1 MNQNHLRL
9 NRREISAI
17 GAYDALVNRAV
28 DPGFLAAAFDA
39 PVRELR
45 ALVETTARQLQFRA
59 SGTKRWVVDGAVDN
73 AAPHQDASG
82 DTLTQNATG
91 LHKRLDLSVVGGWM
105 SLLTQ
110 RELVEIAETRAYLR
124 AFGNSVTCVTHS
136 QGDSYHG

>member
-1 MNQNHLRL
+1 MNQNHPRL

-39 PVRELR
+39 PVREVR
-45 ALVETTARQLQFRA
+45 VLVETTARQLQLRA
-59 SGTKRWVVDGAVDN
+59 SGGRRSNVDVVVDDAAARRGAS
-73 AAPHQDASG
+73 SG
-82 DTLTQNATG
+82 TLAQNATIR
-91 LHKRLDLSVVGGWM
+91 HKRLDLSVVGGWM